1 MAVLGSKVAEEL
13 FPNESP
19 IGSISLLIRRLSV
32 QVIGVLG
39 ERGGAIGRKYLDDRI
54 VIPITTLMR
63 RILNEERYITLI
75 RVRTSAPLKETAEKI

>member
-1 MAVLGSKVAEEL
+1 
-13 FPNESP
+13 
-19 IGSISLLIRRLSV
+19 
-32 QVIGVLG
+32 LG

>member
-1 MAVLGSKVAEEL
+1 VAVLGSKVAEEL

-19 IGSISLLIRRLSV
+19 IGKHILIGRLSV